1 MALHTGYYL
10 KSFFQEGNSIL
21 IVRAKFAT
29 FNSKIEN
36 RKSKIMMNIFDQV
49 NEDIRAAM
57 LARDKERLEAVRNI
71 KKVLL
76 EAKTA
81 KSGAEALPDE
91 EAIKAIAKFFLN
103 GTATTEIYTGQ
114 KRQDLA
120 DFELAQV
127 KIYEAYLPKQ
137 LGDTELTAAIQ
148 SIISSCGATSMKE
161 MGKVMGIATKE
172 LAGKVDG
179 KLISEKVKSL
189 LG

>member
-1 MALHTGYYL
+1 
-10 KSFFQEGNSIL
+10 
-21 IVRAKFAT
+21 
-29 FNSKIEN
+29 
-36 RKSKIMMNIFDQV
+36 MNIFDQV

-81 KSGAEALPDE
+81 KSGAEDLPDE
-91 EAIKAIAKFFLN
+91 EAIKAIAKLAKQ
-103 GTATTEIYTGQ
+103 GKDSAEIYTGQ

>member
-1 MALHTGYYL
+1 M
-10 KSFFQEGNSIL
+10 SI
-21 IVRAKFAT
+21 F
-29 FNSKIEN
+29 E
-36 RKSKIMMNIFDQV
+36 QV
-49 NEDIRAAM
+49 NDDIRAAM

-81 KSGAEALPDE
+81 KSGAEDLSDE
-91 EAIKAIAKFFLN
+91 DAIRAISKLAKQ
-103 GTATTEIYTGQ
+103 GRDSAEIYFQQ
-114 KRQDLA
+114 KRADLA

-127 KIYEAYLPKQ
+127 KVYDGYLPKQ
-137 LGDTELTAAIQ
+137 MSGEELTSAVQAIITA
-148 SIISSCGATSMKE
+148 SGATSMKE

-179 KLISEKVKSL
+179 KLISECVKRL

>member
-1 MALHTGYYL
+1 
-10 KSFFQEGNSIL
+10 
-21 IVRAKFAT
+21 
-29 FNSKIEN
+29 
-36 RKSKIMMNIFDQV
+36 MNIFDQI

-57 LARDKERLEAVRNI
+57 LARDKEKLEAVRNI

-81 KSGAEALPDE
+81 KSGLEELPDE
-91 EAIKAIAKFFLN
+91 EALKAISKLAKQ
-103 GTATTEIYTGQ
+103 GKDSAEIYMSQ

-127 KIYEAYLPKQ
+127 RVYESYLPKQ
-137 LGDTELTAAIQ
+137 MSESELTAAIQ
-148 SIISSCGATSMKE
+148 AIIASCGATSMKE
-161 MGKVMGIATKE
+161 MGRVMGIATKE